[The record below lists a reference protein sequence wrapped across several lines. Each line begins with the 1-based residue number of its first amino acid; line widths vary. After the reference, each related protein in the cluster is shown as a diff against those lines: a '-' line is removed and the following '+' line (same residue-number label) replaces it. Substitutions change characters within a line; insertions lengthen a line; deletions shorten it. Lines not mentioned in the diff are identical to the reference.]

1 MLIFIRILLIPISL
15 IYFIIISIRNLFYNN
30 NIFKSYKISKPVI
43 SVGNISTGGT
53 GKSPFVIFLA
63 KYFIEN
69 NITPTIVSRGYKR
82 KSNAIETVY
91 NGSEITSTVE
101 KSGDEPLMIAKSIAI
116 DYKYF
121 YVLTGSKRVET
132 SNYAINKFNPDIII
146 LDDTFQHRRIK
157 RNLDIVLI
165 DANEM
170 FNNKLTNSFVIPSGN
185 LRENL
190 KNLERADII
199 IQNNKFCNFKIL
211 DTLKKYNKEIFI
223 LNYSIKG
230 FYDINNM
237 QHDITGK
244 DIMAFA
250 GIAKPDSFFN
260 SLRDFNINL
269 IDTFAFRDHHNY
281 VPDDISKITFN
292 ASKEIVFITTEKDF
306 IKIKEFNNFVKY
318 FNVLFMK
325 IELNL
330 NGSDR
335 FFALVKKILE
345 NK

>member
-1 MLIFIRILLIPISL
+1 MLIFLRILLIPISL
-15 IYFIIISIRNLFYNN
+15 IYFIIIYIRNLFYNN

-63 KYFIEN
+63 KYLLEN
-69 NITPTIVSRGYKR
+69 NFNPAIVSRGYKR
-82 KSNAIETVY
+82 KSNAIETVF
-91 NGSEITSTVE
+91 NGSEITSTVD
-101 KSGDEPLMIAKSIAI
+101 KSGDEPLMIANSLSVN
-116 DYKYF
+116 YKNF
-121 YVLTGSKRVET
+121 YVATGSNRVET
-132 SNYAINKFNPDIII
+132 SNYIIDKHNPDVVI

-165 DANEM
+165 DADEM
-170 FNNKLTNSFVIPSGN
+170 YNNKIAGSIVIPSGN

-199 IQNNKFCNFKIL
+199 IQNNKFCDFKIL
-211 DTLKKYNKEIFI
+211 KILKKYNKKIFV
-223 LNYSIKG
+223 LNYYIKG
-230 FYDINNM
+230 FYDINNVE
-237 QHDITGK
+237 HDINRK
-244 DIMAFA
+244 DIRAFA

-260 SLRDFNINL
+260 KIREYNCNL
-269 IDTFAFRDHHNY
+269 IDSITFKDHHNY
-281 VPDDISKITFN
+281 NADDISRITLK
-292 ASKEIVFITTEKDF
+292 ASKETIFITTEKDF

-330 NGSDR
+330 KESDR
-335 FFALVKKILE
+335 FFALVKNILE